1 MIHTEA
7 LLNILLAGL
16 GGREPDFIIG
26 GAEDPYIRRWWLKR
40 ERESGSMYLHQI
52 IRDDDDRALHD
63 HPWPSTSI
71 VLRGTLREVLPDGE
85 SRLLKPGSI
94 TSRAAKDAHRLEV
107 VDGPVWTLFVTGP
120 VERSWGFHCP
130 KGWVPWREF
139 VSPSDAGKVG
149 RGCGEE

>member
-52 IRDDDDRALHD
+52 IRDDDDLSLIH
-63 HPWPSTSI
+63 I
-71 VLRGTLREVLPDGE
+71 
-85 SRLLKPGSI
+85 
-94 TSRAAKDAHRLEV
+94 
-107 VDGPVWTLFVTGP
+107 
-120 VERSWGFHCP
+120 
-130 KGWVPWREF
+130 
-139 VSPSDAGKVG
+139 
-149 RGCGEE
+149 